1 MTIVWPCP
9 LSVDAYASLG
19 KNVEVPRP
27 DCPGCSAAMIFWS
40 GYSRPVRVLGACVR
54 LFVRRARCRSC
65 AVTHALLPGFAL
77 VRRLDVVE
85 TIGQAIEAVTG
96 RRAGV
101 RPVARELGVPHT
113 TARGWLR
120 RFAMRAGELAISFAA
135 LAVDLGA
142 VEVSGARLGGPSS
155 AVGALA
161 QAIGAACALP
171 GWALL
176 GPWRFSSVV
185 SGGMLL
191 ATNTISPY
199 LVVGRRRFMPPV
211 PSPHDKEDKTG
222 GT

>member
-1 MTIVWPCP
+1 
-9 LSVDAYASLG
+9 
-19 KNVEVPRP
+19 
-27 DCPGCSAAMIFWS
+27 MIFWS
-40 GYSRPVRVLGACVR
+40 GYTRPVRVLGGCVR

-77 VRRLDVVE
+77 VKRLDVVE

-120 RFAMRAGELAISFAA
+120 RFAGRSGELAISFAG
-135 LAVDLGA
+135 LAVELGA

-155 AVGALA
+155 AVGALGRA
-161 QAIGAACALP
+161 FGAACALP
-171 GWALL
+171 GWALI
-176 GPWRFSSVV
+176 GPWRFCSVV
-185 SGGMLL
+185 TGGRLL

-199 LVVGRRRFMPPV
+199 LVVGKRRFMPPV
-211 PSPHDKEDKTG
+211 PFPHDKEDRTG